1 MSSSVA
7 WTMSLLSKLDDPLF
21 TTVEGRWSIVYRLV
35 SFKKKGNAMFRKTEC
50 KRRGRLVI
58 LHLVRIAESLVTV
71 LSLGYLWSTWYSDLL
86 FSDWAE
92 DD

>member
-1 MSSSVA
+1 
-7 WTMSLLSKLDDPLF
+7 
-21 TTVEGRWSIVYRLV
+21 
-35 SFKKKGNAMFRKTEC
+35 MFGKT
-50 KRRGRLVI
+50 KSRRRGKLVI

-71 LSLGYLWSTWYSDLL
+71 LSLGYLKATWYSDLL